1 MTQPTHDKLLARIEE
16 QELRE
21 LVDDYTTTLR
31 EQIAREIKERLQ
43 KIGYDR
49 NGKEIDEG
57 TNYPEYG
64 DGWCSALDEA
74 AAIARGEK

>member
-1 MTQPTHDKLLARIEE
+1 MQPTAKDYAEE
-16 QELRE
+16 AKWRKALEPII
-21 LVDDYTTTLR
+21 R
-31 EQIAREIKERLQ
+31 EQIAREIEERLQ

-74 AAIARGEK
+74 AAIAKGSEG